1 MMQVVNE
8 KVEAMVVCVSEGLQQ
23 IDDTLQAVAPL
34 DDRASALLRQEI
46 AKCKAGIQ
54 HLESIHFNPEFIEPI
69 RAELRQLQEQEAALF
84 DKEHEDMRKAAAS
97 FRRALLAKLQSKY
110 GYLLDVL

>member
-1 MMQVVNE
+1 MQVVSE
-8 KVEAMVVCVSEGLQQ
+8 KIEAIVASVSEGLQQ

-34 DDRASALLRQEI
+34 DDRASALRGEI
-46 AKCKAGIQ
+46 AKCQAGIQ

-69 RAELRQLQEQEAALF
+69 RAELRQLQEQEAALL

-97 FRRALLAKLQSKY
+97 FRQALLAKLQSKY